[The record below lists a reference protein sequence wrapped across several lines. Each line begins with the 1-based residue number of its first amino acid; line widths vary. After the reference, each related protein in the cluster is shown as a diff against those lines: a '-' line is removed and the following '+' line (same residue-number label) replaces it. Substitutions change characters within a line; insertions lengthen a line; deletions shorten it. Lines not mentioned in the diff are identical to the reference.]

1 MAGKQVYMVTDK
13 VTKEVKDMVG
23 EYNEWLRDKVVQS
36 KFFFYP
42 RLLSSRIFL
51 ALRVFL
57 EITNKCDQCDYEYS
71 HLCLLRTH

>member
-36 KFFFYP
+36 KFFYP

-51 ALRVFL
+51 ALRVFW
-57 EITNKCDQCDYEYS
+57 K
-71 HLCLLRTH
+71 

>member
-13 VTKEVKDMVG
+13 VTKEVKDMVE

>member
-1 MAGKQVYMVTDK
+1 MVAGKQVYMVTDK

-36 KFFFYP
+36 KFFSFA
-42 RLLSSRIFL
+42 S
-51 ALRVFL
+51 FL

>member
-23 EYNEWLRDKVVQS
+23 EYNEWLRDN
-36 KFFFYP
+36 FFLNP

-51 ALRVFL
+51 ALRVFW
-57 EITNKCDQCDYEYS
+57 K
-71 HLCLLRTH
+71 

>member
-1 MAGKQVYMVTDK
+1 MVAGKQVYMVTDK

-36 KFFFYP
+36 KFFLNP

-51 ALRVFL
+51 ALRVFW
-57 EITNKCDQCDYEYS
+57 K
-71 HLCLLRTH
+71 

>member
-1 MAGKQVYMVTDK
+1 MVAGKQVYMVTDK

-36 KFFFYP
+36 KFFLPKITQLMHLF
-42 RLLSSRIFL
+42 SFAS
-51 ALRVFL
+51 FL

>member
-1 MAGKQVYMVTDK
+1 MVTDK

-23 EYNEWLRDKVVQS
+23 EYNEWLRDN
-36 KFFFYP
+36 FFFKP
-42 RLLSSRIFL
+42 KITQLTHLFSFAS
-51 ALRVFL
+51 FL

>member
-1 MAGKQVYMVTDK
+1 MVAGKQVYMVTDK
-13 VTKEVKDMVG
+13 VTKEVKDIVG
-23 EYNEWLRDKVVQS
+23 EYNERLRDKVVES
-36 KFFFYP
+36 KFFYP

-51 ALRVFL
+51 TLRVFL

>member
-1 MAGKQVYMVTDK
+1 MVTDK

-36 KFFFYP
+36 KFFLNP

>member
-36 KFFFYP
+36 KFFF
-42 RLLSSRIFL
+42 
-51 ALRVFL
+51 
-57 EITNKCDQCDYEYS
+57 NQDYS
-71 HLCLLRTH
+71 AHASF

>member
-1 MAGKQVYMVTDK
+1 MVAGKQVYMVT

-36 KFFFYP
+36 KFFLNP

-51 ALRVFL
+51 ALGVFW
-57 EITNKCDQCDYEYS
+57 K
-71 HLCLLRTH
+71 

>member
-36 KFFFYP
+36 KFFLPKVTQLTLF
-42 RLLSSRIFL
+42 SSGINNLKIQARFPL
-51 ALRVFL
+51 WS
-57 EITNKCDQCDYEYS
+57 Q
-71 HLCLLRTH
+71 